1 MIGFFIRLAA
11 SVVALF
17 LVAHFSNGA
26 VQLNSVSAAII
37 AAMVL
42 GIGNAVVKPVLYWI
56 AKKVTCVLSC
66 ITLGLWSLILSWGL
80 SGLIFYL
87 AGQFLSPGFKVNTFT
102 AALWGALVL
111 AVVNSVASVAT
122 RYALFNNRGEE

>member
-1 MIGFFIRLAA
+1 
-11 SVVALF
+11 
-17 LVAHFSNGA
+17 
-26 VQLNSVSAAII
+26 
-37 AAMVL
+37 VL
-42 GIGNAVVKPVLYWI
+42 GIANAVVKPVLYWI

>member
-37 AAMVL
+37 AAIVL
-42 GIGNAVVKPVLYWI
+42 GIANAVVKPVLYWI

-66 ITLGLWSLILSWGL
+66 VTLGLWSLILSWGL

-87 AGQFLSPGFKVNTFT
+87 AGQLLPGFKVSTFT
-102 AALWGALVL
+102 AALWGALAL

-122 RYALFNNRGEE
+122 RYAFFNKRGEE

>member
-1 MIGFFIRLAA
+1 MIGFLIRLAA

-26 VQLNSVSAAII
+26 VQLNNVPTAII
-37 AAMVL
+37 AAIVL
-42 GIGNAVVKPVLYWI
+42 GIANAVVKPVLYWI

-66 ITLGLWSLILSWGL
+66 ITLGLWSLVLSWGL

-87 AGQFLSPGFKVNTFT
+87 AGQLLPGFKVSTFT

-111 AVVNSVASVAT
+111 AVVNSIASVAT
-122 RYALFNNRGEE
+122 RYAFFNNRDEE